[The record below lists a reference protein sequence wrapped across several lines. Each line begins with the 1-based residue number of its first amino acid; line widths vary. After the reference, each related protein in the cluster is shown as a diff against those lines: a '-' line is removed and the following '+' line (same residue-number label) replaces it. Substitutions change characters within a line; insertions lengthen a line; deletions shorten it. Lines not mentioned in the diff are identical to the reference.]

1 MLRIIGYIIG
11 IVVLAVAGI
20 LAVAAFQP
28 DSFRIERSAVIDAPP
43 EKIEAILTDFRRA
56 KEWSPWEEL
65 DPNLQR
71 TIGGAETGVG
81 ATYAWSGNN
90 DVGAGRQEITAVEPG
105 KLVRVNLE
113 FERPMK
119 TVNTVEYSLQPE
131 GDGTKVTWAMFGP
144 QPLIGRAFGLFM
156 DIDAMVG
163 KDFEKGLSNL
173 KALAE
178 QP

>member
-65 DPNLQR
+65 DPNLKR

-90 DVGAGRQEITAVEPG
+90 DVGAGRQEQCAAWHRAMRPEFPPLIEP
-105 KLVRVNLE
+105 LPVRRLA
-113 FERPMK
+113 
-119 TVNTVEYSLQPE
+119 SLDPGLAQ
-131 GDGTKVTWAMFGP
+131 DGVAEGP
-144 QPLIGRAFGLFM
+144 Q
-156 DIDAMVG
+156 
-163 KDFEKGLSNL
+163 
-173 KALAE
+173 
-178 QP
+178 